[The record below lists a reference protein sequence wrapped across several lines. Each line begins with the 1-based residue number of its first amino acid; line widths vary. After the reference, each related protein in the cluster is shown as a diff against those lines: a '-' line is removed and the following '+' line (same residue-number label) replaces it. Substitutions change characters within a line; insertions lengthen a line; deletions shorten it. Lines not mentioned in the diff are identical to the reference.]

1 MPESAIAPLR
11 DHRALAWRVYD
22 ALKQDIFG
30 LVLGPGTQLVERD
43 LAMRFGVSK
52 SPVRDALQRLA
63 GEGLVIQSDYRG
75 VMVREISF
83 EEADEIYAFREVLE
97 EMAVTLATP
106 RLTSD
111 DFIEAA
117 QCLERSR
124 QAMESDDVPLVAQIN
139 RDFHAVF
146 SKNCGNRPLHETL
159 TNLQNR
165 VRIISVLG
173 WRWRPS
179 MQEELVQHCNVL
191 DAARRGASDEAGY
204 LMREHIHRFRAAFQ
218 ETRNASESPGPN
230 PPGSAISAASKPGT
244 EPV

>member
-30 LVLGPGTQLVERD
+30 LVLAPGTQLVERD
-43 LAMRFGVSK
+43 LAQRFGVSK

-75 VMVREISF
+75 VTVREISF

-106 RLTSD
+106 RLTD
-111 DFIEAA
+111 EDFIEATH
-117 QCLERSR
+117 CLERSQ
-124 QAMESDDVPLVAQIN
+124 QAMECENAPLVAQIN

-146 SKNCGNRPLHETL
+146 SKNSGNRPLHETL
-159 TNLQNR
+159 ANLQNR

-179 MQEELVQHCNVL
+179 MHEDLRQHRDVL
-191 DAARRGASDEAGY
+191 DAARRGASREAGH
-204 LMREHIHRFRAAFQ
+204 LMREHIHRFRVVYQ
-218 ETRNASESPGPN
+218 EARNASESMQPN
-230 PPGSAISAASKPGT
+230 LPAPVIAGAPGT
-244 EPV
+244 GGEPA

>member
-1 MPESAIAPLR
+1 MPESAIAPLG

-30 LVLGPGTQLVERD
+30 LILGPGAQLVERD
-43 LAMRFGVSK
+43 LARRFGVSK

-75 VMVREISF
+75 VSVREITF

-106 RLTSD
+106 RLTD
-111 DFIEAA
+111 ADFIEAVH
-117 QCLERSR
+117 CLERSQ
-124 QAMESDDVPLVAQIN
+124 QAMECENAPLVAQIN

-146 SKNCGNRPLHETL
+146 SKNCGNRPLHDTL
-159 TNLQNR
+159 ANLQNR

-179 MQEELVQHCNVL
+179 MHEDLRQHRDVL
-191 DAARRGASDEAGY
+191 DAARRGASDEAGH
-204 LMREHIHRFRAAFQ
+204 LMREHIHRFRVAYQ
-218 ETRNASESPGPN
+218 EARNASESPQPN
-230 PPGSAISAASKPGT
+230 RPVPVIAAVSATGG

>member
-22 ALKQDIFG
+22 ALRQDIFG
-30 LVLGPGTQLVERD
+30 LVLDPGTQLVERD
-43 LAMRFGVSK
+43 LATRFGVSK

-75 VMVREISF
+75 VTVREISF

-106 RLTSD
+106 RLTD
-111 DFIEAA
+111 EDFIEAA
-117 QCLERSR
+117 HCLERSR
-124 QAMESDDVPLVAQIN
+124 QAMEFEDVPLVAQIN

-173 WRWRPS
+173 WRCRPS
-179 MQEELVQHCNVL
+179 MQEELGQHCDVL
-191 DAARRGASDEAGY
+191 DAARRGAGDEAGH
-204 LMREHIHRFRAAFQ
+204 LMREHVHRFRVAYRQAK
-218 ETRNASESPGPN
+218 NAIEPPQPN
-230 PPGSAISAASKPGT
+230 LPVSAIAAATKPVGGS
-244 EPV
+244 V